1 MFSEAHDDQR
11 LALGGGDRN
20 DDYFVVDV
28 IVAVEDEVV
37 VVFVSVSVSVSVFL
51 FVFVIFYFGSLSL
64 AKTGDMVVLIVMI
77 NK

>member
-28 IVAVEDEVV
+28 VDVIAAVEDEI
-37 VVFVSVSVSVSVFL
+37 VFVF
-51 FVFVIFYFGSLSL
+51 FFWSLSL

>member
-28 IVAVEDEVV
+28 VDVIAAVEDEI
-37 VVFVSVSVSVSVFL
+37 VFVF
-51 FVFVIFYFGSLSL
+51 FFWSLSL
-64 AKTGDMVVLIVMI
+64 AKTGDMMVLIVMI

>member
-28 IVAVEDEVV
+28 IVAVEDEI
-37 VVFVSVSVSVSVFL
+37 VFVF
-51 FVFVIFYFGSLSL
+51 FFWSLSL

>member
-28 IVAVEDEVV
+28 IVAVEDEI
-37 VVFVSVSVSVSVFL
+37 VFVF
-51 FVFVIFYFGSLSL
+51 FFWSLSL
-64 AKTGDMVVLIVMI
+64 AKTGDMMVLIVMI

>member
-28 IVAVEDEVV
+28 IAAVEDEI
-37 VVFVSVSVSVSVFL
+37 VFVF
-51 FVFVIFYFGSLSL
+51 FFWSLSL
-64 AKTGDMVVLIVMI
+64 AKTGYMVVLIVMI